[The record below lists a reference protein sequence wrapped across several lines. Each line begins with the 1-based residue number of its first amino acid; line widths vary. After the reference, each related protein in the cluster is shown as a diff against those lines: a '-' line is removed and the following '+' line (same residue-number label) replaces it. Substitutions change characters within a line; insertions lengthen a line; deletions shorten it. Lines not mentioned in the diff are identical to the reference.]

1 MIKQIFLYLNQKDSF
16 SLFLITI
23 LMIFGNV
30 LEIISIGTIPI
41 FLKLVLDP
49 SDLIKKAP
57 DFTQELLAK
66 FDFSQSNFLIVFS
79 IILLMVFI
87 LKNLYLFGVLYY
99 QKKIYKDL
107 RSKNSDKL
115 INFYF
120 SQPYRYFLSNNPDY
134 MLRSLSTDLD
144 LANSYIESILN
155 LLKEILIIVFIFVL
169 LLLTN
174 TKISLYVLSG
184 IIFFTLITFFSFKK
198 MLSNL
203 AKENFSERGKQIK
216 IVNQIFGNI
225 QEIKILLKEK
235 FFFDKF
241 KMNILK
247 LKYNDFFH
255 ELFTKS
261 PRLLFE
267 LLAVITIVSIII
279 FYIVEDREITN
290 LLPLL
295 ALFGMCALRLIPSFG
310 IILTSFAII
319 KKSKVSFS
327 SIIKEM
333 DKTRNNYSQIKYEE
347 NLKDKKLK
355 IDDIQIQNLSFK
367 YKGTDK
373 FILKNININIKKNSS
388 IGIIGKTGCG
398 KSTLIKIILGLLEP
412 TLGKVLVNNT
422 NISENLRLW
431 YKNLSYV
438 PQKVYLSDESIKKI

>member
-1 MIKQIFLYLNQKDSF
+1 
-16 SLFLITI
+16 
-23 LMIFGNV
+23 
-30 LEIISIGTIPI
+30 
-41 FLKLVLDP
+41 
-49 SDLIKKAP
+49 
-57 DFTQELLAK
+57 
-66 FDFSQSNFLIVFS
+66 
-79 IILLMVFI
+79 
-87 LKNLYLFGVLYY
+87 
-99 QKKIYKDL
+99 
-107 RSKNSDKL
+107 
-115 INFYF
+115 
-120 SQPYRYFLSNNPDY
+120 
-134 MLRSLSTDLD
+134 
-144 LANSYIESILN
+144 
-155 LLKEILIIVFIFVL
+155 
-169 LLLTN
+169 
-174 TKISLYVLSG
+174 
-184 IIFFTLITFFSFKK
+184 
-198 MLSNL
+198 
-203 AKENFSERGKQIK
+203 
-216 IVNQIFGNI
+216 
-225 QEIKILLKEK
+225 
-235 FFFDKF
+235 
-241 KMNILK
+241 MNILK

-388 IGIIGKTGCG
+388 IGIIEKTGCG
-398 KSTLIKIILGLLEP
+398 KSTFNKDNSRITRTHFRKSSG
-412 TLGKVLVNNT
+412 
-422 NISENLRLW
+422 
-431 YKNLSYV
+431 
-438 PQKVYLSDESIKKI
+438 